1 MTTLGK
7 TVFAIL
13 SVAVLIGG
21 TLALRS
27 KPEPLPR
34 AELTSAQVAELQ
46 PAAKPAEPPKATTRC
61 HQPGRR
67 QRRKSP
73 RTRSSKTAADPD
85 QENSTPG
92 GPPANLRA
100 VDRRKFQRVDAPVF
114 AGPLDNRCSGGAR
127 PST

>member
-34 AELTSAQVAELQ
+34 AQLSSAQVAELQ
-46 PAAKPAEPPKATTRC
+46 PAAKPAEPPKATR
-61 HQPGRR
+61 
-67 QRRKSP
+67 
-73 RTRSSKTAADPD
+73 AAINPDAGNAEKPEDPELED
-85 QENSTPG
+85 G
-92 GPPANLRA
+92 
-100 VDRRKFQRVDAPVF
+100 
-114 AGPLDNRCSGGAR
+114 SG
-127 PST
+127 S